1 MAIPNWLS
9 LSQVSGSG
17 DTIVTITADTYTG
30 VIQRMA
36 SLLISGNTKSVGL
49 SVYQTGQAIGATP
62 DVINVD
68 SAATRCSVTISA
80 TEDWYVYDYPNWVS
94 VSVTAGTT
102 GDTLMMVDIAANS
115 TGNMRYGDLRFKL
128 NSDPNTVYNLVRIN
142 QDIVENWDIVA
153 HFYGDSFRAISNT
166 SAITYFQNTIEVDGT
181 LMSLTRNL
189 NLETYG
195 DHVVKYKTY
204 IPGIVPKASFSS
216 CTDMTSVEI
225 MPTVYAVG
233 EGCFNACTSLSAVTL
248 HDGLESFGLG
258 PVSMPGPSEAIYMF
272 SGTQITEV
280 TIPSTVNSSLNS
292 VFVGMSALTA
302 VTITNPHAEIAYNMF
317 RFNQTGVT
325 VNLPQDIVIEVNTVN
340 GTLGATETVDH
351 VVYCGPVVVGLDD
364 RTLPTYNIRE
374 GTLAINGPA
383 FSNCYNLT
391 GMTIP
396 NSLMFVSNYAFQNC
410 SALTFE
416 NGVRYCGPIALNTT
430 AAASG
435 ILTFREG
442 TRIIAGQ
449 SFTQGN
455 NDSPAR
461 YITDVVIPSSV
472 ESICAFPLS
481 YATGVTHITIPST
494 VKYCHTS
501 GFPSRLTGVTL
512 NDTTWFWGGG
522 TITQT
527 QGAVIPYEP
536 VCNTTTFFRGSTA
549 STVNIPVGT
558 KRIQDWAFYGMSH
571 VTAITIPNTV
581 EYIGERAFHGTSI
594 QTLNIP
600 SSVKSIGAYFVESCS
615 ALTSVTYSAPVSV
628 RDFYDYS
635 YGHALTNLIVPES
648 VTHVG
653 GYIGQGATVTGITL
667 GNNVKMVNYDNRPF
681 CFSSYTPNLQSV
693 TIKTPVAPRL
703 LDNKS
708 FSGSTQNGVLHYPQ
722 GSDYSQWLSSSAY
735 YLGYYNWT
743 GVGDL

>member
-1 MAIPNWLS
+1 MALPDWLHVS
-9 LSQVSGSG
+9 EVSGSG
-17 DTIVTITADTYTG
+17 DTVLTITADTYTG
-30 VIQRMA
+30 VIERMA
-36 SLLISGNTKSVGL
+36 SILISGNTKSVGL
-49 SVYQTGQAIGATP
+49 PVYQTGQAIGATP

-68 SAATRCSVTISA
+68 SAATRCSVTITA

-102 GDTLMMVDIAANS
+102 GDTLMMVDIAANA

-128 NSDPNTVYNLVRIN
+128 TSDPNTVYNLVRIN

-153 HFYGDSFRAISNT
+153 HFYGDGFRAISNT

-181 LMSLTRNL
+181 LMPLTRNIS
-189 NLETYG
+189 LETYG

-233 EGCFNACTSLSAVTL
+233 EGCFNDCTSLSAVTL
-248 HDGLESFGLG
+248 HDGLETIGLG
-258 PVSMPGPSEAIYMF
+258 LPVPGPVGAVYMF
-272 SGTQITEV
+272 SGTQITDI
-280 TIPSTVNSSLNS
+280 TIPSTVTSSLSS
-292 VFVGMSALTA
+292 VFVGMSSLTA
-302 VTITNPHAEIAYNMF
+302 VTITNPHAEISFGMF
-317 RFNQTGVT
+317 RFNHTGVT
-325 VNLPQDIVIEVNTVN
+325 VNLPQDVVIVVSQSNNII
-340 GTLGATETVDH
+340 GATETVDH
-351 VVYCGPVVVGLDD
+351 VVYCGPVVISVDD

-396 NSLMFVSNYAFQNC
+396 NSLKFINDYAFQNC
-410 SALTFE
+410 SALTVE

-430 AAASG
+430 SAATG
-435 ILTFREG
+435 HLTFREG

-449 SFTQGN
+449 SYSQGS
-455 NDSPAR
+455 DGAAR
-461 YITDVVIPSSV
+461 YITDVTIPSSV
-472 ESICAFPLS
+472 VSICRFPLN
-481 YATGVTHITIPST
+481 YATGVTHMTIPST
-494 VKYCHTS
+494 VEYCYTS

-522 TITQT
+522 TIVHPQQATVPNECIHTSTQ
-527 QGAVIPYEP
+527 
-536 VCNTTTFFRGSTA
+536 FFRGSTA
-549 STVNIPVGT
+549 STINIPVGT
-558 KRIQDWAFYGMSH
+558 KRIEDWAFYGLSN

-581 EYIGERAFHGTSI
+581 EFIGSRAFQGTSI
-594 QTLNIP
+594 QSLTIP
-600 SSVKSIGAYFVESCS
+600 SSVKSIGTYFVESCS

-628 RDFYDYS
+628 RDFNGYS
-635 YGHALTNLIVPES
+635 YGHALTNLVVPES
-648 VTHVG
+648 VTRVG
-653 GYIGQGATVTGITL
+653 GYIGQGATITGITL
-667 GNNVKMVNYDNRPF
+667 GNNVKMVNYDDRPF
-681 CFSSYTPNLQSV
+681 CYSGYTPNLQSV

-703 LDNKS
+703 VDNKA
-708 FSGSTQNGVLHYPQ
+708 FSGSTANGVLHYPH

-743 GVGDL
+743 GEDDQ